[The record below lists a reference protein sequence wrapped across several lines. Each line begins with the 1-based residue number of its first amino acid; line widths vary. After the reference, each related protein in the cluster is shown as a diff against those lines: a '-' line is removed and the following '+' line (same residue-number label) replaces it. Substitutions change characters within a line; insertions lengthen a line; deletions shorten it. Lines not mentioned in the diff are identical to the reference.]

1 MRPWVDCPNRE
12 SWRVYAPEWRFFK
25 TLAFRL
31 HVDER
36 KRMFSNT
43 MMGRGPGGGG
53 GGAGGGGG
61 GRCLITSSR
70 TTILRFPS
78 HETTLIA
85 TTSHKRPPPVSDHF
99 SNNRFVC
106 FKHCFKNSLVNDH
119 YVNFLNDRDHFLGQK
134 FDIFFYFLFPVSD
147 HRAWSRMIVTKPL
160 LECHKTS
167 FLNSADQVSW
177 HIKAVDL
184 QKRCL

>member
-1 MRPWVDCPNRE
+1 MRVGGSPLQNGD
-12 SWRVYAPEWRFFK
+12 FFK
-25 TLAFRL
+25 TPAFHL

-43 MMGRGPGGGG
+43 IVRA
-53 GGAGGGGG
+53 GAGG

-106 FKHCFKNSLVNDH
+106 FKHCFKNSLVSDH

-134 FDIFFYFLFPVSD
+134 FDIFFCFLFPVSD

-184 QKRCL
+184 QKRRL